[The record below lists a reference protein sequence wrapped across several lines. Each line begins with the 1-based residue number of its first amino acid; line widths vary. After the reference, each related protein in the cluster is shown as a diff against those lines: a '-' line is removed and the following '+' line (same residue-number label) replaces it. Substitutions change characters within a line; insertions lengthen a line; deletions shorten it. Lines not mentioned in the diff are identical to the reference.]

1 MRTGSVS
8 KYIQDLLWEEA
19 YWSGPSTEETVALTV
34 PIRAAYTP
42 AFGRFVTIGRP
53 VFAGGN
59 ARDAELTP
67 TCRGTFP
74 QLLSRWILMF

>member
-19 YWSGPSTEETVALTV
+19 YWSGPSTEETVAITV

-42 AFGRFVTIGRP
+42 AFG
-53 VFAGGN
+53 
-59 ARDAELTP
+59 
-67 TCRGTFP
+67 
-74 QLLSRWILMF
+74 